1 MTWQE
6 YPGHIHILSE
16 EPNRRYILLN
26 ETLLQTLLCEDCEA
40 VYTIVLRRYVDT
52 AQRNPDG
59 SDSIKETSVRTS
71 CYCVEERDPFRNPQ
85 PRPVDLTNP
94 RNYPKGGIQ

>member
-1 MTWQE
+1 M
-6 YPGHIHILSE
+6 S
-16 EPNRRYILLN
+16 RYILIDQ
-26 ETLLQTLLCEDCEA
+26 TPLQILLCEDCGG
-40 VYTIVLRRYVDT
+40 VYKIVNRRYVDT

-71 CYCVEERDPFRNPQ
+71 CYCVEERDPYLTPQ

-94 RNYPKGGIQ
+94 RNYPKGGRQ